1 MKPFLLPL
9 LLILVLGASIS
20 IDAQTNADA
29 IPPAAMDAGDQAR
42 ATLDK
47 HAKPILADLNLN
59 DSAKESAVRAALA
72 EYLGELDAWHAQNDA
87 QIKGLWAAFNKA
99 HGKLDATNTD
109 AIGAKIDAIYATF
122 KPSHDKFIA
131 SLSSVLSPEQ
141 VETVED
147 TLTVKKVEV
156 TYKNY
161 QLIFHGLTPE
171 QNAVILAKLKAA
183 REQAIDAKA
192 MTEKSAFFKKYKIQI
207 EAYLTAQ
214 GYNVKQSYKDFVA
227 KQKAEMAAKPGN
239 DQ

>member
-1 MKPFLLPL
+1 MLLVPF
-9 LLILVLGASIS
+9 LGASIPAY
-20 IDAQTNADA
+20 AQTNEATA
-29 IPPAAMDAGDQAR
+29 PLAAVDAGDRAQ

-47 HAKPILADLNLN
+47 HSKPILEALNLN
-59 DSAKESAVRAALA
+59 DSAKETTVRAALA
-72 EYLGELDAWHAQNDA
+72 EYLGELDAWHAQNDS

-99 HGKLDATNTD
+99 HGKLDVTNTD
-109 AIGAKIDAIYATF
+109 AVAAKIDAVYVTF
-122 KPSHDKFIA
+122 KPDHDKFIA
-131 SLSSVLSPEQ
+131 SLSSVLTPDQ

-147 TLTVKKVEV
+147 ALTVNKVEV

-171 QNAVILAKLKAA
+171 QNAVILQKLKAA

-214 GYNVKQSYKDFVA
+214 GYDVKQSYKDFVA
-227 KQKAEMAAKPGN
+227 KQKAEMAAKPGS